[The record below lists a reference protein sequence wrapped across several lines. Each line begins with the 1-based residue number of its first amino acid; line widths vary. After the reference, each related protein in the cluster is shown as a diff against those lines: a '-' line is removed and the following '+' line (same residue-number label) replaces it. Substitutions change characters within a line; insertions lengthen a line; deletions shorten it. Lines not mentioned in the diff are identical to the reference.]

1 MMSNLPR
8 KSDINVYGTLEEID
22 AVRDFYGKTR
32 EEIYQVLLT
41 DYECLQE
48 ELAFMGSV
56 AFTYYAPAWERL
68 FAAFPTIDETDD
80 VTRWT
85 KCIVTCRCFDLENE
99 TQESIAALRRM
110 LSLCEA
116 FYHSQACR
124 KYYTERYM
132 LPDLEKEQDECAK
145 LHALLYPAS

>member
-1 MMSNLPR
+1 MLSNLPR

-68 FAAFPTIDETDD
+68 F
-80 VTRWT
+80 
-85 KCIVTCRCFDLENE
+85 
-99 TQESIAALRRM
+99 
-110 LSLCEA
+110 EA

-132 LPDLEKEQDECAK
+132 LPALEKEQERCAK
-145 LHALLYPAS
+145 LHTLLYPAS